1 MNEGLSSIRWER
13 SSNGTKLP
21 ELEEAALHD
30 AVYVVLHRQLA
41 IDDDSKVVD
50 GVKRRD
56 FGTLNHEIVLE
67 S

>member
-13 SSNGTKLP
+13 SANGTKLP

-41 IDDDSKVVD
+41 IDDERS
-50 GVKRRD
+50 
-56 FGTLNHEIVLE
+56 GTESRGEI
-67 S
+67 SAP